1 MNKKGYTLIFM
12 LLATILNLLLLSVF
26 FIAGFVLLGLFMS
39 KYPDSSLSG
48 VLTFV
53 VFIVSIGATFLIY
66 NAFVKF
72 AVKKWDLEN
81 KIYPFFAPKNR
92 RKNNDGE

>member
-1 MNKKGYTLIFM
+1 M
-12 LLATILNLLLLSVF
+12 LLATLLNLLLLTVF
-26 FIAGFVLLGLFMS
+26 FIAGFVLLGLYMS
-39 KYPDSSLSG
+39 SHPDSSLSG
-48 VLTFV
+48 ILTLV
-53 VFIVSIGATFLIY
+53 VFVVSIGATFLIY

-92 RKNNDGE
+92 RKNNGD

>member
-12 LLATILNLLLLSVF
+12 LLATLLNLLLLTVF
-26 FIAGFVLLGLFMS
+26 FIIGFVLLALFVN
-39 KYPDSSLSG
+39 KYPDSSYSSI
-48 VLTFV
+48 LTLLVFV
-53 VFIVSIGATFLIY
+53 VSIGATFLIY

-92 RKNNDGE
+92 RKKDGE